1 MSLPTRRLTR
11 VEQPFVR
18 VPIRNDQGAIE
29 LIDLWRE
36 DHLDPGDGAAT
47 YLVLDFLDEERLQ
60 PVRDLGQLSYTATGK
75 LILEL
80 QAVDPITG
88 EGLANP
94 HQRSY
99 SPDIPTP
106 PAPIRDFTNA
116 IRSYEYS
123 TKPLTGLTHVP
134 DSPRRAEGD

>member
-1 MSLPTRRLTR
+1 MNLPTRRLTR
-11 VEQPFVR
+11 VEQPYIR
-18 VPIRNDQGAIE
+18 VPIRNDRGAIE
-29 LIDLWRE
+29 MIDLWRE

-60 PVRDLGQLSYTATGK
+60 PVREGQEPTYKATGK
-75 LILEL
+75 LTLEL
-80 QAVDPITG
+80 QAVDPTTG

-94 HQRSY
+94 HQRSF

-123 TKPLTGLTHVP
+123 TKPLTNLTHIP
-134 DSPRRAEGD
+134 DSPRRAQGD